1 MKDIIK
7 KSWTIAYYM
16 IYPKVQQKEKKAKYI
31 VDDAMVLLDS
41 LQSDSSHIL
50 QILLHMIM

>member
-16 IYPKVQQKEKKAKYI
+16 IYPKVQQNEKKAKYI